1 MNRIILIG
9 NGFDLAHDLK
19 TSYQDFLDSYWRDW
33 VNKLDECQD
42 PHLSDEFYEFSSERG
57 LPLASDKF
65 FPIGYITKSLD
76 EISIFPEWNKFIPIR
91 WNVCGSFNDIIK
103 LCNTVNGHSIREDNV
118 HRINQ
123 QSKSHLF
130 NGINKAYLTKWVD
143 IENEYYKF
151 LNNFINIKGEYTYSY
166 ENIKNLNVDFNKIKN
181 DLEIY
186 LTKIIEESSIVQ
198 NDNIK
203 SIIYS
208 PFKIKDFTDMGILHF
223 AEKEY
228 YKIENYRQ
236 YDSNELNISNKTIK
250 HIDELKDYSLNK
262 LKWSLKNESFAN
274 EYFDFKPDNIL
285 FLNFNYT
292 NLEILYVNRNS
303 EIIHI
308 HGELNSKNNPIIFGY
323 GDEIGKEYA
332 EIENLNDNEFL
343 ENIKSIRYLDTDNY
357 KRLLS
362 FINSDKYQ
370 IFVFGHSCGN
380 SDRTLLNTLFEN
392 ENCVSIKPFYYKRE
406 NGTDNYSDI
415 TRNIS
420 RNFSIKSLM
429 REKVVN
435 KMYCEPL
442 IGKIKTELM

>member
-33 VNKLDECQD
+33 INKLHECQES
-42 PHLSDEFYEFSSERG
+42 HLADEFYKFSTQQNR
-57 LPLASDKF
+57 PLVSDKC

-76 EISIFPEWNKFIPIR
+76 KISIYPELNNTIPIG
-91 WNVCGSFNDIIK
+91 WNVCKSFDDIIK
-103 LCNTVNGHSIREDNV
+103 LCSVIDKYNPKYKIN
-118 HRINQ
+118 HRHKN
-123 QSKSHLF
+123 HLF
-130 NGINKAYLTKWVD
+130 NVINKVYLTKWVD

-151 LNNFINIKGEYTYSY
+151 LNYSINKKTEHDYFYGNIKYLNKDFN
-166 ENIKNLNVDFNKIKN
+166 NIKNN
-181 DLEIY
+181 LEIY
-186 LTKIIEESSIVQ
+186 LTGIINENKIEL
-198 NDNIK
+198 DDKIK
-203 SIIYS
+203 SKIYS
-208 PFKIKDFTDMGILHF
+208 QFEIRDFTDSGVQYF
-223 AEKEY
+223 SEKEY
-228 YKIENYRQ
+228 FKIENYGH
-236 YDSNELNISNKTIK
+236 YDPNELNISNKTIK
-250 HIDELKDYSLNK
+250 YIDELKIYSLSE
-262 LKWSLKNESFAN
+262 LKRSLTVQHFAN
-274 EYFDFKPDNIL
+274 KYFDFKPDNIL

-292 NLEILYVNRNS
+292 NLENLYTKEDS

-308 HGELNSKNNPIIFGY
+308 HGELNSTNNPIIFGY

-332 EIENLNDNEFL
+332 EIENLNNNEFL

-370 IFVFGHSCGN
+370 IFIFGHSCGN

-392 ENCVSIKPFYYKRE
+392 ENCVSIKPFYHKRE

-442 IGKIKTELM
+442 N